1 MGRPRLGKN
10 VLSGTERQRRY
21 MARLRAATSAPPP
34 PSRPVTSPPT
44 PSLVESRR
52 SSSARAA
59 SSDKLHSSL
68 SRESRPRIKIDY
80 PKFRIAFWHLLIGLF
95 RETHKTRF
103 PSHTRL
109 GSCAQE
115 ILVYGAA
122 ISFYVQ
128 GQRIRSS
135 KIAAFIDLPHETT
148 RRHLA
153 RLVEWGVLVREDGHY
168 RPSDHV
174 SKTPARNISR
184 ATRKL
189 IEETAKSITA
199 D

>member
-1 MGRPRLGKN
+1 MVQFCVRRF
-10 VLSGTERQRRY
+10 QRKAGGIELIAESSPHLLPPAALNAKHP
-21 MARLRAATSAPPP
+21 MELMSNLRT
-34 PSRPVTSPPT
+34 
-44 PSLVESRR
+44 
-52 SSSARAA
+52 SSSVRTAP
-59 SSDKLHSSL
+59 SDKLQSSL
-68 SRESRPRIKIDY
+68 NRESRPRISVDY

-109 GSCAQE
+109 GTCAQE

-122 ISFYVQ
+122 ISFYLQ

-135 KIAAFIDLPHETT
+135 KIAAFLDLPHETT

-153 RLVEWGVLVREDGHY
+153 RLVEWGVLVLENGHY

-174 SKTPARNISR
+174 SKTPTRNISR

>member
-10 VLSGTERQRRY
+10 ALSGAERQRRY
-21 MARLRAATSAPPP
+21 MARLRAAASAPPP
-34 PSRPVTSPPT
+34 PSRPITSPPT
-44 PSLVESRR
+44 PSLRT
-52 SSSARAA
+52 SSSARTA
-59 SSDKLHSSL
+59 SSDKLQSSL
-68 SRESRPRIKIDY
+68 NRESRPHIKVDY

-103 PSHTRL
+103 PSQTRL
-109 GSCAQE
+109 GTCAQE

-122 ISFYVQ
+122 ISFYLQ

-153 RLVEWGVLVREDGHY
+153 RLLEWGVLVRENGHY

-174 SKTPARNISR
+174 SKTPTRNISR

-189 IEETAKSITA
+189 IEETAQSITA